1 MVSPLVSVPPA
12 VHAEVVVEAVY
23 EGDLDAIH
31 CEKPMDLTWG
41 GARRMAEAAWR
52 QDVQLTFNHQ
62 RRFKP
67 SWVAARE
74 RVAGAVSPA

>member
-1 MVSPLVSVPPA
+1 
-12 VHAEVVVEAVY
+12 
-23 EGDLDAIH
+23 
-31 CEKPMDLTWG
+31 MDLTWG